1 MKKRLIKLTA
11 RMLGIIHHALEHIVY
26 APWFDQPICSGP
38 MASREAYLELAREA
52 AGKIYEEVDAFERSV
67 GFAIDR
73 PWLDNLALHTQ
84 VILKDSPIC
93 YAHGRVLYGALSRYL
108 KDHPS
113 QSPADRVTIIETGT
127 SRGFSALCLAKA
139 LRDQERAGA
148 ILTFDMLPHNKS
160 MYWNCID
167 DWDSGML
174 TRAELLRPWRDLLT
188 DYIVFNQ
195 GDTRLELP
203 KTQVERVHF
212 AFLDGAHTFDDVMFE
227 FAQVKDCQQS
237 GDMVVYDDYTPHQF
251 SGLVSAVDVI
261 CNDYGYR
268 RTVLQAHAGRGYVIA
283 IKI

>member
-1 MKKRLIKLTA
+1 MKKRLLNLAARKLSV
-11 RMLGIIHHALEHIVY
+11 IHRALERIVY
-26 APWFDQPICSGP
+26 TPWYDQPICSGP
-38 MASREAYLELAREA
+38 MATREAYLQLAREA
-52 AGKIYEEVDAFERSV
+52 AGKTYEDVDAFELQV
-67 GFAIDR
+67 GFTIGR
-73 PWLDNLALHTQ
+73 GWLDNLALHTQ

-108 KDHPS
+108 KEHPP

-139 LRDQERAGA
+139 LHDQKRAGA
-148 ILTFDMLPHNKS
+148 ILTFDVLPHNTS
-160 MYWNCID
+160 IYWNCVD
-167 DWDSGML
+167 DWDSGPL
-174 TRAELLRPWRDLLT
+174 SRAELLRPWRDLLA
-188 DYIVFNQ
+188 DYIVFHQ

-227 FAQVKDCQQS
+227 FGQVKDRQRS
-237 GDMVVYDDYTPHQF
+237 GDMIVYDDYTPHQF
-251 SGLVSAVDVI
+251 PGLVSAVDAI

-283 IKI
+283 TKT